1 MRHAGPGTSLI
12 ISYPARWGPWLAIA
26 GVLNSALSLAYY
38 GWVLRKMYFEG
49 ETEKRVREPR
59 TVMAVMIFSIL
70 FMVGLG
76 VYPDPVISFVE
87 FATPAFPMP

>member
-1 MRHAGPGTSLI
+1 
-12 ISYPARWGPWLAIA
+12 
-26 GVLNSALSLAYY
+26 
-38 GWVLRKMYFEG
+38 MYFEG

-59 TVMAVMIFSIL
+59 SAMAVMAFSIL

-87 FATPAFPMP
+87 FATPAFPMMP